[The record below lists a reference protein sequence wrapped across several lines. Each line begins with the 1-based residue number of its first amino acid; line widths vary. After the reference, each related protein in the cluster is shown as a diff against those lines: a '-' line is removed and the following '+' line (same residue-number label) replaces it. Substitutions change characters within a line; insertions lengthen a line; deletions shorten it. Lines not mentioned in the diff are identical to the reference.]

1 MISTRLG
8 YTDPELCFGIHGMNV
23 LQRASTRGT
32 DKNKHKLE
40 NVMIAL
46 DRTYTCY
53 YSTISNRDVPGK
65 FTLKLEA

>member
-40 NVMIAL
+40 NVMI
-46 DRTYTCY
+46 TCY